1 MNGAGGSGTAI
12 PGLVDLQVNGFGGV
26 DFAAA
31 DDAAYRRAGEALLEC
46 GVTAFQPTLITAPEA
61 ELVAALAEV
70 ARADRPTDRRRPPGG
85 PVPLSLRLGAHPV
98 TARRDPDA
106 GLLERLL
113 AAGHVSEM
121 TLAPELDG
129 ALELIDV
136 LNAHGVVVSCG
147 HSDATAEQAN
157 RAFDRGAATV
167 THLFNAMRPLGHRDP
182 GIAGAALARDDV
194 VVQLILDGHHLAEET
209 ARVVWR
215 AAAGRIALV
224 SDAVAAAG
232 IGDGSFRLGSVE
244 VEVRDGVV
252 RRDDGVLAGSSST
265 LVTPSGICT
274 RSARPCPT
282 RSPPPRRCRHGS
294 HGAPTWARWRRA
306 RQRTSSSSTTHSRSG
321 PCSSA
326 ARRSWSLPD
335 GRDLLERRRRPRR
348 RRASSGWRGSG
359 SRNCLTAGRRRSTAI
374 RSTSSSPPSSA
385 RRR

>member
-1 MNGAGGSGTAI
+1 MRLGVEAAVVDGVLLRGDIEIADGRIAAVGVNGAGGSGTAI

-31 DDAAYRRAGEALLEC
+31 DAAAFRRAGEALLEC
-46 GVTAFQPTLITAPEA
+46 GVTAFQPTLISAPEK
-61 ELVAALAEV
+61 ELVAALAEIP
-70 ARADRPTDRRRPPGG
+70 RDPIG
-85 PVPLSLRLGAHPV
+85 PRIVGAHLEGPFLSPLRLGAHPV
-98 TARRDPDA
+98 TARRDPDPA
-106 GLLERLL
+106 LLERLL

-215 AAAGRIALV
+215 AAAGRVALV

-252 RRDDGVLAGSSST
+252 RRDDGVLAGSSLT
-265 LVTPSGICT
+265 LLDGVRHLHALGVSLPEAVAAGTAVP
-274 RSARPCPT
+274 ARV
-282 RSPPPRRCRHGS
+282 
-294 HGAPTWARWRRA
+294 
-306 RQRTSSSSTTHSRSG
+306 
-321 PCSSA
+321 
-326 ARRSWSLPD
+326 ARRSDLGSLAPGAPAD
-335 GRDLLERRRRPRR
+335 VVVLDDSLE
-348 RRASSGWRGSG
+348 
-359 SRNCLTAGRRRSTAI
+359 I
-374 RSTSSSPPSSA
+374 RTVLVGGEA
-385 RRR
+385 LVVAA